1 MATHDYVIANASGAA
16 VRADLNNALA
26 AIVTNNSNA
35 TEPTTTYPY
44 MLWADTTAGQLKLRN
59 GTNDAWIVLQELD
72 GTLLMEDGTV
82 AAPGLAFASDVD
94 TGFYR
99 PAADQLAA
107 VTNGVERVKY
117 GTTEVVF
124 NDGGEDYDFRVEG
137 STQPSLIATNA
148 GDDTIS
154 FGGNIT
160 SDTVYDGDVQMASQN
175 GGQFAGFRNKIING
189 ACQVAE
195 RSTLEAGVTVSGYYT
210 CDRWYL
216 QLDNLGVLTVSQSTG
231 SPDGFSN
238 SFRVDC
244 TTADASPASNDDLYI
259 AQRLEGQN
267 LQDLQY
273 GLSGA
278 KAITLSFWVRSNK
291 TGTASLSVRQID
303 ASRLY
308 STTYTINASNTWEYK
323 TITIP
328 GDTAGQIDN
337 DENNSLQLEWWLD
350 SGSTFS
356 SGTTQGWGANVN
368 ANRNSSNFGFGDST
382 ANEFFITGV
391 QLEVSPV
398 ATPFERR
405 SYGQELALCQRYFIN
420 YTATTNGSLGVF
432 THDAVNSS
440 SSTGTETSWQAYIGI
455 SGTMR
460 IDVPSVVFGGGASS
474 LTLRA
479 RSGGSSV
486 AINSISCSS
495 FKKGIFTIAPA
506 SATDPSTKLQIRG
519 NATDGWLG
527 LDAEL

>member
-35 TEPTTTYPY
+35 TEPATTYPY

-82 AAPGLAFASDVD
+82 AAPGLAFASDID

-99 PAADQLAA
+99 PAADQLAVA
-107 VTNGVERVKY
+107 TNGVERVKY

-124 NDGGEDYDFRVEG
+124 NDGAEDYDFRVEG

-175 GGQFAGFRNKIING
+175 GGPLAGFRNKIING
-189 ACQVAE
+189 ACQVAQ
-195 RSTLEAGVTVSGYYT
+195 RSTSETGVTASGYYA
-210 CDRWYL
+210 CDRWFIS
-216 QLDNLGVLTVSQSTG
+216 LGPLGTWTVSQSTE

-238 SFRVDC
+238 SFRLDC
-244 TTADASPASNDDLYI
+244 TTTDASPASGDVFY
-259 AQRLEGQN
+259 AVQRLEAQN

-273 GLSGA
+273 GSAGA

-291 TGTASLSVRQID
+291 TGTASLSARQID

-308 STTYTINASNTWEYK
+308 STTYTINASDTWEYK

-328 GDTAGQIDN
+328 GDTAGQINN
-337 DENNSLQLEWWLD
+337 DDGNGLQLEWWLD
-350 SGSTFS
+350 SGTDFS

-368 ANRNSSNFGFGDST
+368 ANRNSSNLGLGDST
-382 ANEFFITGV
+382 ANDFFITGV

-398 ATPFERR
+398 ATPFEHRPI
-405 SYGQELALCQRYFIN
+405 GTELALCQRYYVRLTSTNAGGRVGGGFYAATNVNQTVPLPVTMRSIP
-420 YTATTNGSLGVF
+420 TADFSGLGITSSANTFTVTAISSAFLQGNTFSGGFTT
-432 THDAVNSS
+432 SS
-440 SSTGTETSWQAYIGI
+440 SDPAGTACNIRFSNNTTAY
-455 SGTMR
+455 
-460 IDVPSVVFGGGASS
+460 
-474 LTLRA
+474 L
-479 RSGGSSV
+479 
-486 AINSISCSS
+486 S
-495 FKKGIFTIAPA
+495 F
-506 SATDPSTKLQIRG
+506 
-519 NATDGWLG
+519 
-527 LDAEL
+527 DAEL